1 MAEQAMNVGIVSWL
15 FPSDRWPT
23 TGTFIRDQCAML
35 SAHVDVKII
44 APMPLHRYT
53 PLSPDVTAGLAIPV
67 RRPIVLPFPRW
78 FMQRMYTVSMGWG
91 LIRERTFFADR
102 DLVHVHNAWPEAVAC
117 ARVFP
122 EKPLVVTVH
131 GADLNVFARKR
142 ALRDD
147 IIVGLNRARRI
158 ICVSTALE
166 RTVRALGITTP
177 TTVIHNGVDTAL
189 FSPGD
194 RVEAARRCGLD
205 PDRPRVLFV
214 GNFIPIKGIEYLLEA
229 FVRVRAAVPG
239 CELVLVGAR
248 PDGRDAGL
256 YRDRIA
262 GAGGAGAVRLVE
274 NQPHEALP
282 DWMRAADLLCLPS
295 IAEGFGLVLAE
306 AMACGRP
313 VVATR
318 CGGPEDIVVPGTG
331 LLVPPRDPE
340 ALADAIVAVL
350 GGDSLLDADAIAG
363 TVRERFAWPVVI
375 RRILGMYGDVLG
387 RAGKDES

>member
-1 MAEQAMNVGIVSWL
+1 
-15 FPSDRWPT
+15 
-23 TGTFIRDQCAML
+23 ML
-35 SAHVDVKII
+35 SAHVDVKVI
-44 APMPLHRYT
+44 APMPLHHYGKV
-53 PLSPDVTAGLAIPV
+53 SSDDTAGLNLPV
-67 RRPIVLPFPRW
+67 RRPVVFPFPRW
-78 FMQRMYTVSMGWG
+78 FMQRMYTFSMGFG
-91 LIRERTFFADR
+91 LRREMAFFADR
-102 DLVHVHNAWPEAVAC
+102 DLVHAHNAWPDAAAS

-122 EKPLVVTVH
+122 ETPLVVTVH
-131 GADLNVFARKR
+131 GTDLNVFARKQ
-142 ALRDD
+142 ALRGD
-147 IIVGLNRARRI
+147 ILMGLNRARRI
-158 ICVSTALE
+158 ICVSTAME

-177 TTVIHNGVDTAL
+177 TTVIPNGVDTAL

-194 RVEAARRCGLD
+194 REAAARRCGLE
-205 PDRPRVLFV
+205 PGRPRVLFV
-214 GNFIPIKGIEYLLEA
+214 GNFVPVKGIDSLLDA
-229 FVRVRAAVPG
+229 FVLVRAAVPG

-262 GAGGAGAVRLVE
+262 RSGGAGAVRLVE
-274 NQPHEALP
+274 KQPHKALP

-295 IAEGFGLVLAE
+295 TAEGFGLVLAE

-331 LLVPPRDPE
+331 RLVPPRNPE
-340 ALADAIVAVL
+340 ALVDAIVAVL

-363 TVRERFAWPVVI
+363 TVRARFAWPVVI
-375 RRILGMYGDVLG
+375 RRILGVYGDVLG